1 MVPPSMT
8 RRRPRAAGG
17 VGGGGWEGDDSLET
31 SRSVSASPLRYQ
43 DRRATQDL
51 RAVGE
56 NPTTSRSSIVAPI
69 QGSFAA
75 RTGRLRHTQPR
86 SPRPP
91 VAARKAPID
100 SQSIDD
106 SNEASEAH
114 REVRRAR

>member
-1 MVPPSMT
+1 M
-8 RRRPRAAGG
+8 
-17 VGGGGWEGDDSLET
+17 
-31 SRSVSASPLRYQ
+31 
-43 DRRATQDL
+43 
-51 RAVGE
+51 AV
-56 NPTTSRSSIVAPI
+56 
-69 QGSFAA
+69 
-75 RTGRLRHTQPR
+75 RLRHTQPR